1 MFRSKSPDSEVTG
14 DRQRTPFDSLVSP
27 PGSRQSP
34 PSIGSSVLDANIASR
49 CPLIHEDLMLEGNG
63 GDSAVVTDARVVTR
77 QSFSDGRRKEDT
89 LQSMADDAV
98 GKAGRVT
105 EHLEVPVPRLLPPTR
120 PTSMASRPLFSV
132 HSSPQLLNEIFEEC
146 ESDDEGGVDAGG
158 KSHTFRQSAIVSP
171 EVMRKFERLHKIRPS
186 SSQRGTS
193 CSSSDTSDTDD
204 VEFGRTPN
212 EVTKIKFRRRDSSE
226 HSSDTDGAPSG
237 PSSFSGASA
246 GRGPS
251 SSSGN
256 QGQSS
261 CRDKTDANQ
270 GKEKVTE
277 NHHGRTA
284 SHNARKENTT
294 YSYVPV
300 HETVALS
307 NHVIPNGLGN
317 RSTRSGDAGKKSL
330 PGIVRNSTKKACEN
344 QLFIC
349 PTSKEA
355 RPDETKAVAL
365 RDKGNSQVINLRSR
379 NFDDLVEKFG
389 TGVESYCD
397 DADENRRTEPVNIRC
412 NRLPGTRPK
421 AGTNDPMATRCAQLV
436 RAQKTALGN
445 QTWPR
450 GRKISI

>member
-1 MFRSKSPDSEVTG
+1 M
-14 DRQRTPFDSLVSP
+14 SP

-34 PSIGSSVLDANIASR
+34 PSIGSSVLDANVASR

-63 GDSAVVTDARVVTR
+63 GDSAAVITDARVVSSW
-77 QSFSDGRRKEDT
+77 QSFSDSRRKEDMS
-89 LQSMADDAV
+89 QSTADDAV
-98 GKAGRVT
+98 SKAGRVT

-120 PTSMASRPLFSV
+120 PTSMTGRPLFSV

-146 ESDDEGGVDAGG
+146 ESDDEGGDVG

-186 SSQRGTS
+186 SSQRATS

-237 PSSFSGASA
+237 PSSFSGAGA
-246 GRGPS
+246 GKGPS
-251 SSSGN
+251 SSSRN

-261 CRDKTDANQ
+261 CHDKTDANQ

-277 NHHGRTA
+277 NHHGKTT
-284 SHNARKENTT
+284 SHNARKENMT
-294 YSYVPV
+294 YVPV
-300 HETVALS
+300 QEAIPLS

-317 RSTRSGDAGKKSL
+317 KSMRLGDTGKKSL
-330 PGIVRNSTKKACEN
+330 QSVVKNSTKKGCEN
-344 QLFIC
+344 RLFIC
-349 PTSKEA
+349 PSSKEV
-355 RPDETKAVAL
+355 RPDEAKAVAL

-389 TGVESYCD
+389 TGLECCCD
-397 DADENRRTEPVNIRC
+397 DANEKNRRTEVINIRC
-412 NRLPGTRPK
+412 NRLPGTRSK
-421 AGTNDPMATRCAQLV
+421 AGADHPTVTKCAQLV

-445 QTWPR
+445 ETWPR